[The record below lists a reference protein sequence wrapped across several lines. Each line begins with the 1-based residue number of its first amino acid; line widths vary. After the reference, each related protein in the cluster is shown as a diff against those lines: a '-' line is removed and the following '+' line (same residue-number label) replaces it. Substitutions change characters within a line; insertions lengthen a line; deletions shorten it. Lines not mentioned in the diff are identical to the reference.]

1 MTKGRAVLALLLL
14 AGVLWIVASQAWG
27 SAAPGAAGPS
37 GVAEVAGE
45 EATGHPVL
53 TACAAIIAVASLL
66 LAMMGRVG
74 RIVVCVLVALV
85 GAGAAL
91 TALTTTGPTVPVVL
105 ATTAGAAIVA
115 VAVWT
120 AVVSPRWTVSSRY
133 DRDSAPG
140 ASADDDPAAAWDA
153 LSRGEDPS

>member
-27 SAAPGAAGPS
+27 SAAP
-37 GVAEVAGE
+37 
-45 EATGHPVL
+45 
-53 TACAAIIAVASLL
+53 CAAIIAVASLL

>member
-53 TACAAIIAVASLL
+53 IAVASLL